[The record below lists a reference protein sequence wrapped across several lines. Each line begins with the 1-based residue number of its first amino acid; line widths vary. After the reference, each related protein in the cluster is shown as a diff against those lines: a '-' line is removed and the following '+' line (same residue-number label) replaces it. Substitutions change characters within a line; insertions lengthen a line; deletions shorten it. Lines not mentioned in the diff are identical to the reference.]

1 MTGNT
6 LVPETRRCLRR
17 GASLTIALT
26 FLLSGSAAMAEEA
39 VGLNG
44 GSRLSSTRR
53 RLLPGTAS
61 RSPSK
66 RSACASADRTV
77 GCAFSTGPASGRTHW
92 AWAPVH
98 GAYSSLTDA
107 GATSVGGDE
116 ARSWTGQ
123 IPGSYVTTT
132 GVDYFLEAYEDA
144 SLNRLPPSA
153 TVGLN
158 EPLGGYFHVTTVSP
172 PLIQHTPPLYAYSVD
187 EACRITSS

>member
-1 MTGNT
+1 MMLLAPIRPARKGWPSPLISAIAGVALLLPLFATNPAGADT
-6 LVPETRRCLRR
+6 PAIVHLPEATAWY
-17 GASLTIALT
+17 GQPIPIEASSMCQ
-26 FLLSGSAAMAEEA
+26 SGSNCGVRLHYRSTEPVYDVM
-39 VGLNG
+39 GLG
-44 GSRLSSTRR
+44 
-53 RLLPGTAS
+53 
-61 RSPSK
+61 
-66 RSACASADRTV
+66 
-77 GCAFSTGPASGRTHW
+77 
-92 AWAPVH
+92 
-98 GAYSSLTDA
+98 A
-107 GATSVGGDE
+107 GAWSSVELTAAGTTSVGGDE

-123 IPGSYVTTT
+123 IPGTYVTTT